1 MGGNLTLI
9 SVCIPTIRPE
19 KSKRVRKIVWDEAQ
33 YGGIDIEIL
42 DEQDTERIG
51 APKML
56 KRLVDKSRGDLVM
69 FLGDDTI
76 PQKGFLGA
84 ALDAMQTLPDGWGV
98 VGLNSQYSQH
108 AAHFL
113 ADKRM
118 LPLLGGEFFNTIY
131 KHCWCDQEL
140 TDLAKEVGRYVFAA
154 KAIVQHDH
162 PIFTGMGED
171 ADYLRV
177 YSEEWK
183 KHDKALYVKRKR
195 DRLGDKLAI
204 GFPLVNEML
213 RVNFF
218 TSFSCMDKGAYTF
231 LLPEFPHGPW
241 AETLAEARNSLVQ
254 QAQFEGCRKLFM
266 MDTDQIY
273 PEDTLTKLLAHGKD
287 VCGVRVHRRYPP
299 FDPILVRKEKGSGK
313 YYRVSDEEMFSGDLV
328 EVDATGTGA
337 LLFNMEIFDSI
348 EEPWFKVQTDASGHM
363 GEDIY
368 FCEKAR
374 IAGFRIFVDTSIEVD
389 HLATIAINK
398 PMYQMM
404 QMLMKKEG
412 GEK

>member
-1 MGGNLTLI
+1 MI
-9 SVCIPTIRPE
+9 SVCIPIVRPE
-19 KSKRVRKIVWDEAQ
+19 KATRVIDAVKAE
-33 YGGIDIEIL
+33 GIEVEIL
-42 DEQDTERIG
+42 AEEDKERIG
-51 APKML
+51 CPKML
-56 KRLVDKSRGDLVM
+56 KQLVDKSKGDLVM

-76 PQKGFLGA
+76 PQAGFMRA
-84 ALDAMQTLPDGWGV
+84 ALKVMDKLPDGWGV
-98 VGLNSQYSQH
+98 VGLNSQPSKH

-118 LPLLGGEFFNTIY
+118 LPLLEGEFFNTVY
-131 KHCWCDQEL
+131 RHCWCDNEL
-140 TDLAKEVGRYVFAA
+140 TDIARENGRYVFCEDAVV
-154 KAIVQHDH
+154 KHDH
-162 PIFTGMGED
+162 PIFTGKGED

-177 YSEEWK
+177 YSTEFK
-183 KHDKALYVKRKR
+183 KYDKSIYIKRKR

-204 GFPLVNEML
+204 GFPLCNEMV
-213 RVNFF
+213 RINFF
-218 TSFSCMDKGAYTF
+218 TSFSCMEKPSYTF

-241 AETLAEARNSLVQ
+241 TETLAEARNSLVQ

-273 PEDTLTKLLAHGKD
+273 PLDCLTKLLTRQKD
-287 VCGVRVHRRYPP
+287 ICGVRVHRRYPP
-299 FDPILVRKEKGSGK
+299 FDPILIRREKGNGK

-337 LLFNMEIFDSI
+337 LLFNMEIFDKI
-348 EEPWFKVQTDASGHM
+348 DEPWFKVITEISSRT

-368 FCEKAR
+368 FCEKAKE
-374 IAGFRIFVDTSIEVD
+374 AGFRIFVDTSIEVD

-404 QMLMKKEG
+404 QMLYKKG
-412 GEK
+412 G